1 MVVIR
6 PLPSIDAS
14 LLERLISGYTSSE
27 MYRVTRE
34 ETPDTFRFDLRLAA
48 LEQPFVKRYPP
59 LDSTDLQRY
68 RDLAAAGQAFGAF
81 EGETCVGIALCES
94 QRWNNSLSV
103 WEFHIAPEFRRQ
115 GAGRALM
122 AAVEAHARDEGLR
135 CIVCE
140 TQTTNVPA
148 IRFYRA
154 LGFTVDAVDVSLYAN
169 DDIERSE
176 VALFM
181 KKRIFHPPSDD
192 TSILHR
198 DE

>member
-14 LLERLISGYTSSE
+14 LLERLITGYTSTE
-27 MYRVTRE
+27 MYRVTRD
-34 ETPDTFRFDLRLAA
+34 ETPDTIRFELRLTT

-59 LDSTDLQRY
+59 LDSAELQRY

-81 EGETCVGIALCES
+81 EGETCIGIALCEP
-94 QRWNNSLSV
+94 QRWNSSLTV
-103 WEFHIAPEFRRQ
+103 WEFHIAPKHRRQ
-115 GAGRALM
+115 GVGRALM

-135 CIVCE
+135 CLVCE

-154 LGFTVDAVDVSLYAN
+154 LGFTIDAVDVSLYAN
-169 DDIERSE
+169 DDIERGE
-176 VALFM
+176 VAVFM
-181 KKRIFHPPSDD
+181 KKRITDPLSD
-192 TSILHR
+192 
-198 DE
+198 EA